1 MPTQKRSRRWV
12 ERIRNSNSYIWILD
26 WAIYCNDLADR
37 LEEIP
42 PMARTNPPRMQFPT
56 APKQRYVYLAIMY
69 SSYVGVA
76 EYIVNTGLAV
86 DVVPR

>member
-1 MPTQKRSRRWV
+1 M
-12 ERIRNSNSYIWILD
+12 NSWFLPILPVPNLNENDRFRCLCIYIH
-26 WAIYCNDLADR
+26 
-37 LEEIP
+37 
-42 PMARTNPPRMQFPT
+42 
-56 APKQRYVYLAIMY
+56 KQRYVYLAIMY

>member
-1 MPTQKRSRRWV
+1 MNKQPGHGNQ
-12 ERIRNSNSYIWILD
+12 IL
-26 WAIYCNDLADR
+26 WLAAYHQFDLR
-37 LEEIP
+37 L
-42 PMARTNPPRMQFPT
+42 RT
-56 APKQRYVYLAIMY
+56 AAGQRYVYLAIMY

>member
-1 MPTQKRSRRWV
+1 
-12 ERIRNSNSYIWILD
+12 
-26 WAIYCNDLADR
+26 
-37 LEEIP
+37 
-42 PMARTNPPRMQFPT
+42 MALL
-56 APKQRYVYLAIMY
+56 QRYVYLAIMY

>member
-1 MPTQKRSRRWV
+1 MRTAHQFLNDCKRCLC
-12 ERIRNSNSYIWILD
+12 IYIH
-26 WAIYCNDLADR
+26 
-37 LEEIP
+37 
-42 PMARTNPPRMQFPT
+42 
-56 APKQRYVYLAIMY
+56 KQRYVYLAIMY

>member
-1 MPTQKRSRRWV
+1 RLPRLLPAGATVAGRDSHPLKDRAFARR
-12 ERIRNSNSYIWILD
+12 
-26 WAIYCNDLADR
+26 
-37 LEEIP
+37 
-42 PMARTNPPRMQFPT
+42 TH
-56 APKQRYVYLAIMY
+56 KQRYVYLAIMY